1 MSLLCSPLVAQD
13 GVNSTNMAK
22 AAGGL
27 FLSGL
32 AKWGADELSKQ
43 EIVQD
48 FSEKTGVQAHDVG
61 NVITISGGMLSL
73 SLIAN
78 KDTAQG
84 LQNLSWRASIAAG
97 VAGIVCTKTFQN
109 IVKHVP
115 VIGSCIS
122 CENKG
127 CEGLCSNCKLTK
139 ITLAIGVY
147 RAVDVGLQVL
157 PSWLSQLGKK

>member
-13 GVNSTNMAK
+13 GVT
-22 AAGGL
+22 GGL

-43 EIVQD
+43 KIVQD
-48 FSEKTGVQAHDVG
+48 FSKKTGVQAHDVG
-61 NVITISGGMLSL
+61 NVITISGAMLSL
-73 SLIAN
+73 SLIVN
-78 KDTAQG
+78 KDTAQE
-84 LQNLSWRASIAAG
+84 LQNLSWRAPIAAG
-97 VAGIVCTKTFQN
+97 VAGIVCTNTFQN

-115 VIGSCIS
+115 VIRSCISCIS
-122 CENKG
+122 CENKS

-157 PSWLSQLGKK
+157 PSWLSQLGKE